1 MRKFLSLLLTLAL
14 LLSLCPAAFADSSP
28 VLDRPVLPNGLP
40 EDHRPAM
47 PGLVPE
53 SLPVLADDELFSAGI
68 GEFDRY
74 GTLKVSVSESG
85 DYLTGITWTATC
97 SNGSGDYQY
106 DFLVVRPTVVD
117 GETIN
122 YLIASQKNQSNSFTY
137 AFNES
142 GNYELWVEV
151 SDLQQNIWTQKIF
164 PFTVEGGYAPLSM
177 SVSVS
182 GQYFTEAT
190 TWTVNAAGGSGS
202 YTYHIELRIP
212 ELSPIDDETPIA
224 FSENA
229 SLTYQL
235 LASADYE
242 LCVWLTD
249 AETGTLL
256 QRNFDYS
263 ISAPSYPTV
272 ANQVSSLA
280 AQCQDLG
287 LANDFEIALWMHD
300 WIINHAN
307 YDYDYNH
314 YGPDGVLLGGTGV
327 CDSYSKAYNLL
338 LRAMGIDTKRITGVA
353 GGGSHAWNAI
363 KLNGKWYYVDAT
375 WDDPNRGGGYEN
387 HMYFCIPEEILAMDH
402 TIKSEHPQCVS
413 YEDNYYVHSGDGAR
427 WADAFA
433 GDVQTALQAGDLL
446 FSVALPASYYAE
458 IWNNSDRSKP
468 IIALA
473 DKVTLLLAGRKAYAF
488 GSQPISLNLFKMLS
502 SDTSANALV
511 VTEGKTLYLPLDLT
525 EIGPQAFEG
534 ASDFMSVDIPAK
546 VTKIDSGAFLGC
558 DALWSVTIPPSVV
571 SFGDNCFDKA
581 NPHLTLG
588 VAENSEALEYARTNG
603 FKYTVM
609 DYISSAAA
617 AAP

>member
-1 MRKFLSLLLTLAL
+1 MRKILSLLLTLSL
-14 LLSLCPAAFADSSP
+14 LLSLCPAVFADMP
-28 VLDRPVLPNGLP
+28 ELDYPVLPDGLP
-40 EDHRPAM
+40 EEHRPA
-47 PGLVPE
+47 LPE
-53 SLPVLADDELFSAGI
+53 LPHPVPVLADDEMFSARI
-68 GEFDRY
+68 GEFDQY
-74 GTLKVSVSESG
+74 GTLNVNVSQSG
-85 DYLTGITWTATC
+85 DYLTGVTWTAVC
-97 SNGSGDYQY
+97 SNGSGNYQY
-106 DFLVVRPTVVD
+106 DFLLVRPTVVD
-117 GETIN
+117 GETK
-122 YLIASQKNQSNSFTY
+122 YYRIAFQENQSNVFTY
-137 AFNES
+137 TFTES
-142 GNYELWVEV
+142 GDYELWVEM
-151 SDLQQNIWTQKIF
+151 SDLGKNIWTQKIY
-164 PFTVEGGYAPLSM
+164 PFTVEGGNAPLSM

-190 TWTVNAAGGSGS
+190 TWTVHAAGGSGS
-202 YTYHIELRIP
+202 YTCHIELRIP

-235 LASADYE
+235 LASADYQ

-353 GGGSHAWNAI
+353 GGSSHAWNAI
-363 KLNGKWYYVDAT
+363 ELNGDWYYVDAT
-375 WDDPNRGGGYEN
+375 WDDPGHGGSEN

-402 TIKSEHPQCVS
+402 TIQSESPRCVS
-413 YEDNYYVHSGDGAR
+413 YEQNYYVHSGDGAG
-427 WADAFA
+427 WADSFA
-433 GDVQTALQAGDLL
+433 DSVQEALQAGDSL
-446 FSVALPASYYAE
+446 FSVALPASYSAE
-458 IWNNSDRSKP
+458 IWNNSDRSEP
-468 IIALA
+468 VIALA
-473 DKVTLLLAGRKAYAF
+473 DRVTLLLAGRKTYAF
-488 GSQPISLNLFKMLS
+488 GSQPISLNLFKVFA
-502 SDTSANALV
+502 SDTSAYALV
-511 VTEGKTLYLPLDLT
+511 ETGDKTLSLPLDLT
-525 EIGPQAFEG
+525 EIGPQAFAG
-534 ASDFMSVDIPAK
+534 ASDFMSVDIPSM
-546 VTKIDSGAFLGC
+546 VTKIGSGAFLGC
-558 DALWSVTIPPSVV
+558 DGLWIVTIPPSVV

-588 VAENSEALEYARTNG
+588 VAEGSEALEYARTNG
-603 FKYTVM
+603 FKYTIM
-609 DYISSAAA
+609 DYISSAASM
-617 AAP
+617 AP